1 MQARLKPPRWER
13 GLYLEPPQHA
23 AVFCVD
29 EKTAIQWLDRGLF
42 VDAEH
47 GRMLRRLKVQTA
59 FQAVRFQSGLHQDAL
74 HRYFFHHLP
83 GDLVFCSE
91 GHLVDEFVDAILPE
105 MHFLFKYFANDDR
118 IAGSSNR
125 SVLERI
131 S

>member
-1 MQARLKPPRWER
+1 MEPQSLRENCLGVSIEARIRLDGQPTVNFSRF
-13 GLYLEPPQHA
+13 LE
-23 AVFCVD
+23 
-29 EKTAIQWLDRGLF
+29 DRQEEF
-42 VDAEH
+42 RSFD
-47 GRMLRRLKVQTA
+47 
-59 FQAVRFQSGLHQDAL
+59 
-74 HRYFFHHLP
+74 RYFFHHLP